1 MKKIVLILGL
11 MLSTTAL
18 FAQTAPGKYDK
29 VVVAEVA
36 KLDAIVKT
44 TEEQKPKLV
53 ALELD
58 RQTRRGEMK
67 ELGESASDA
76 QKASMKQWY
85 KDYEGKVAAIL
96 TPEQFKTYK
105 EVKEREKAEAE
116 VKKTATLKQ

>member
-1 MKKIVLILGL
+1 MKKLFYTLVFVVIGF
-11 MLSTTAL
+11 TASY
-18 FAQTAPGKYDK
+18 AQTSSGKYDK
-29 VVVAEVA
+29 VVAAEVA
-36 KLDAIVKT
+36 KLDAIVKI
-44 TEEQKPKLV
+44 TEDQKPKLV

-67 ELGESASDA
+67 ALGENATDE

-105 EVKEREKAEAE
+105 EAKAKEKAEVEA
-116 VKKTATLKQ
+116 KKAAAKQ

>member
-1 MKKIVLILGL
+1 MKKIVLVLGL
-11 MLSTTAL
+11 MWATTAL

-29 VVVAEVA
+29 VVAAEVA
-36 KLDAIVKT
+36 KLDAIVKI
-44 TEEQKPKLV
+44 TEDQKPKLV

-67 ELGESASDA
+67 DLGENATDE

-85 KDYEGKVAAIL
+85 KDYEGKLAAIL

-105 EVKEREKAEAE
+105 EAKAKDKAEAE
-116 VKKTATLKQ
+116 AKKAAAAKQ